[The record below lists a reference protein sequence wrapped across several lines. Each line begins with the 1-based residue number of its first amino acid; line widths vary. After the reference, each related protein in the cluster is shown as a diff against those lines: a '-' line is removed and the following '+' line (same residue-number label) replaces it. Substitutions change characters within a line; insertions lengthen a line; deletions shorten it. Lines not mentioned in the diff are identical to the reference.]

1 MSDIIACFFNVP
13 ALVLIM
19 NVEYVSHI
27 FQSLTNSIF
36 FLPKLTSFKY
46 SACYVMCKGQWTGS
60 KI

>member
-36 FLPKLTSFKY
+36 FLP
-46 SACYVMCKGQWTGS
+46 
-60 KI
+60 